1 MNTSLPPCPF
11 IAGSMITDSKFFV
24 GRREELDF
32 ITSRM
37 TAAQPTSINVLGE
50 WRIGKS
56 SLLYHFCQTYEQRVQ
71 RYGKSPS
78 DYVAIYLSLQDAQ
91 CRQEANFYR
100 AIAKALLK
108 RASVQNNPALS
119 VPLNG
124 GSLDRQ
130 TFSAAM
136 DVWKIEKVLPVLCL
150 DKFEELFENAEEFNN
165 QFYDNLRSLMDR
177 NALMLVIASYKRLDV
192 YSRQHRLTSSFFNL
206 GNILPLKGLTEMEAT
221 DLVRLPETKVPGT
234 QAALSENR
242 QKLALEWGGRHPYLL
257 QLAGRCL
264 WDAKQRDE
272 TVDWAKKQFQQEK
285 QRLPQRRFN
294 PRRLI
299 LPLRLLLWLPLN
311 LGRLARMI
319 GNFVDDTGN
328 LITGAFIL
336 IAIILVWFGALNWSE
351 LQKLLKDALSG

>member
-1 MNTSLPPCPF
+1 MSFSLPSCPF

-24 GRREELDF
+24 GREEQLNF

-50 WRIGKS
+50 RRIGKS
-56 SLLYHFCQTYEQRVQ
+56 SLLYHFFQTYEQRVQ
-71 RYGKSPS
+71 RYGKIPS
-78 DYVAIYLSLQDAQ
+78 EYLVIYLSLQDAQ
-91 CRQEANFYR
+91 CRQEASFYR
-100 AIAKALLK
+100 AIAKALLQ

-119 VPLNG
+119 VPLNA
-124 GSLDRQ
+124 GSLDRE
-130 TFSAAM
+130 TFSEAM
-136 DVWKIEKVLPVLCL
+136 NAWKTEKVLPVFCL
-150 DKFEELFENAEEFNN
+150 DKFEELFENPQEFNN

-206 GNILPLKGLTEMEAT
+206 GSIMSLNGLTEMEAT

-242 QKLALEWGGRHPYLL
+242 QKIALQLGGRHPYLL

-264 WDAKQRDE
+264 WDAKQQDE
-272 TVDWAKKQFQQEK
+272 TVDWAKKQFQQEE

-294 PRRLI
+294 PRRLM
-299 LPLRLLLWLPLN
+299 LRLRLLFWLPLN
-311 LGRLARMI
+311 LGKLARGI
-319 GNFVDDTGN
+319 GGTVDDIGN
-328 LITGAFIL
+328 LITGTVIL
-336 IAIILVWFGALNWSE
+336 IAVILVIFGVLNWQE
-351 LQKLLKDALSG
+351 LQKLLKDAFSG